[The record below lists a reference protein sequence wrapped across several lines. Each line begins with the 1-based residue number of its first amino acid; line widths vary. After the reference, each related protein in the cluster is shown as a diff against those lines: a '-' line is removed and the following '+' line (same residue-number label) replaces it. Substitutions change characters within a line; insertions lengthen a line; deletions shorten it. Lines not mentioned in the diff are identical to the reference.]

1 MYYKEMEDL
10 LSLKAFLEL
19 RNLGLLINND
29 VKSGKDMWT
38 IKEIHQSKHC
48 SFQDVLVIYL

>member
-10 LSLKAFLEL
+10 LSLKTVLEL

-29 VKSGKDMWT
+29 VKSGKDM
-38 IKEIHQSKHC
+38 
-48 SFQDVLVIYL
+48 